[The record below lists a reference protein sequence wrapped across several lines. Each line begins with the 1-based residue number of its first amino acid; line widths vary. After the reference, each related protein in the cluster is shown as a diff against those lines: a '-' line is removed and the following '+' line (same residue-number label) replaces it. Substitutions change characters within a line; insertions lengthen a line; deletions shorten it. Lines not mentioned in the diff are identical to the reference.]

1 MGLTLLVAEGNARE
15 EREAQRAAYGA
26 SASEAY
32 ANCLREIAPEARID
46 LCFPADPGA
55 NTLDSGGLETYDGV
69 FITGSALN
77 LYDGGPE
84 ISRQVEL
91 ARAIFAAGAPFF
103 GSCWGLQ
110 VACAA
115 AGGLVMP
122 NPKGREI
129 GVARKI
135 APSAEGAIHPMLKGR
150 PAAYD
155 APCTH
160 LDIVV
165 LPDVGAV
172 ALAGNAF
179 CPVQAAEIRY
189 DCGVFWGV
197 QYHPEYSLTTLAAII
212 ARRTERLAGEGIV
225 EGPEACARYCADL
238 RALDSEPSRA
248 DIAWRIGVD
257 EDMTDPRRR
266 RTELANFLEA
276 FVRPEQSRR
285 GRG

>member
-1 MGLTLLVAEGNARE
+1 MCGRSAR
-15 EREAQRAAYGA
+15 RSGPPTVRPPANSYAA
-26 SASEAY
+26 
-32 ANCLREIAPEARID
+32 CLREIAPDARID
-46 LCFPADPGA
+46 VCFPADPGA
-55 NTLDSGGLETYDGV
+55 NTPDGGGLESYDGV

-84 ISRQVEL
+84 ISRQVDL
-91 ARAIFAAGAPFF
+91 ARAIFAARTPFF

-115 AGGLVMP
+115 AGGLVTRS
-122 NPKGREI
+122 PKGREI

-135 APSAEGAIHPMLKGR
+135 APSPEGAVHPMLRGR

-165 LPDVGAV
+165 LPDSGALT
-172 ALAGNAF
+172 LAGNGF
-179 CPVQAAEIRY
+179 SPVQAAEIRY
-189 DCGVFWGV
+189 EGGVFWGV

-212 ARRTERLAGEGIV
+212 ARRAERLATEGLV
-225 EGPEACARYCADL
+225 ESLESCASYCADL
-238 RALDSEPSRA
+238 RALDSEPGRA

-257 EDMTDPRRR
+257 EDMTDAQRR
-266 RTELANFLEA
+266 RTELRNFLEA
-276 FVRPEQSRR
+276 FVRPERSRR
-285 GRG
+285 GRA